1 MTVFDDL
8 LTSRSPLAI
17 SLWVATW
24 AGLAALII
32 GTAIA
37 WVLVKTRFKGKWLL
51 EGFVLLALV
60 VPPTVLGYY
69 LLVALGQ
76 QGLGQIIE
84 RTLGFRFVFAW
95 PGAVVAATVAA
106 LPLVVVT
113 VRVGLAE
120 VSREIEDTAQ
130 VDGCN
135 RWQTFWRISLP
146 IAARSVIAGG
156 LLGFLRALGEFGA
169 TLMVAGNIPGR
180 TQTLSMAI
188 YDAVQANDLSRANG
202 LVLLMSVIALSV
214 LSIVIVLNQRIA
226 AGR

>member
-8 LTSRSPLAI
+8 LTGRSPLAI

-24 AGLAALII
+24 AGLLALII
-32 GTAIA
+32 GSAIA

-76 QGLGQIIE
+76 QGLGPIIE

-95 PGAVVAATVAA
+95 PGAVAAATVAA

-188 YDAVQANDLSRANG
+188 YDAVQANDLSHANG

-214 LSIVIVLNQRIA
+214 LSIVIVLNQRVA